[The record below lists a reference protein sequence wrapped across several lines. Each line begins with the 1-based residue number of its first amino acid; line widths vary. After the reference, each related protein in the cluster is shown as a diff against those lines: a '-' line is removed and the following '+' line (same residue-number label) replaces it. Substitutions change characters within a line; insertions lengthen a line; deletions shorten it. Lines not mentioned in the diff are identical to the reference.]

1 MSNEAFPNPP
11 PGLPRPKLNWLVLLA
26 QLFIPTIATIIAV
39 QMHWGDGAAFIA
51 LFGGIGSGLIAG
63 IMLGLR
69 IGRTTGTRVT
79 WCCVFTVVIGAACI
93 GMNCFGCLAS
103 GYKLDFR

>member
-1 MSNEAFPNPP
+1 MNDAPP
-11 PGLPRPKLNWLVLLA
+11 TPLPPEISRPKLNWLVLLA
-26 QLFIPTIATIIAV
+26 QVFIPTIATIIVV
-39 QMHWGDGAAFIA
+39 QFHGVDAAPFIA
-51 LFGGIGSGLIAG
+51 FFGGIGSGLVAG

-69 IGRTTGTRVT
+69 IGRTSATRF
-79 WCCVFTVVIGAACI
+79 WLSCVFTVVLGTACI